1 MVKMTLNANEK
12 IKLTDEEKKML
23 DKLSKMKDEDII
35 YDEDSPKL
43 TTEQLSQF
51 RRVSEINQKNRRKQN
66 LTLRVSPM
74 SLEMAKSLGKGYS
87 GILSRIVESVL
98 DDPAVLRKYL

>member
-1 MVKMTLNANEK
+1 MVKMTLNAKEK

-43 TTEQLSQF
+43 TPEQLSQF

-74 SLEMAKSLGKGYS
+74 SLEMAKSLGKGYTS
-87 GILSRIVESVL
+87 ILSRVVEYAL
-98 DDPAVLRKYL
+98 NNKEFLKKFL